1 MNETR
6 RHWSRNSSRSTL
18 SLLSVLAL
26 LAFAC
31 FPVAAQADSAGAQYE
46 VAIKGPGNK
55 PTHKNEQI
63 AEKSESPGRTG
74 GATAP
79 PTTGGGGGSG
89 SGEYSGEVNGEAP
102 SSGSG
107 PSGHHQGTGT
117 GNGGGKGQGS
127 PEKGATPKGGAH
139 LQPAAPTSSPA
150 SDSGGS
156 SPLVPI
162 LIVIGALALI
172 SIGAFVIRQ
181 RRQRG
186 GGSASSLSTKAG

>member
-1 MNETR
+1 
-6 RHWSRNSSRSTL
+6 
-18 SLLSVLAL
+18 VLAL

-31 FPVAAQADSAGAQYE
+31 LPGAAQADSAGAQYE
-46 VAIKGPGNK
+46 VGIRGPGNK
-55 PTHKNEQI
+55 PPAHKNEQI
-63 AEKSESPGRTG
+63 AEKSESPGNTG
-74 GATAP
+74 GATAAP
-79 PTTGGGGGSG
+79 TGGGGGGAG
-89 SGEYSGEVNGEAP
+89 SGETGGGFNEAP

-107 PSGHHQGTGT
+107 PSGHHQEPGT

-127 PEKGATPKGGAH
+127 PEKGATPKGNAS
-139 LQPAAPTSSPA
+139 LQPTAPTSS
-150 SDSGGS
+150 SSSGGS

-186 GGSASSLSTKAG
+186 GGSPSSLSTKAG

>member
-1 MNETR
+1 
-6 RHWSRNSSRSTL
+6 
-18 SLLSVLAL
+18 VLAL

-31 FPVAAQADSAGAQYE
+31 LPGAAQADSAGAQYE
-46 VAIKGPGNK
+46 VGIRGPGNK
-55 PTHKNEQI
+55 PPTHKNEQI
-63 AEKSESPGRTG
+63 AEKSESPGNTG

-79 PTTGGGGGSG
+79 PTSGGGGGSG
-89 SGEYSGEVNGEAP
+89 SGEYSGEFNNQAP

-107 PSGHHQGTGT
+107 PSGHHQRPGT
-117 GNGGGKGQGS
+117 GNGGGQGQGS
-127 PEKGATPKGGAH
+127 PEKGATPKGNAS
-139 LQPAAPTSSPA
+139 LQPTAPTSSN
-150 SDSGGS
+150 SGGS

-186 GGSASSLSTKAG
+186 GGSPSSLSTKAG